1 MQVVFAFKKDKDGT
15 KILESGAPWKTRN
28 ALLESGA
35 PWKTRN
41 ALKVGKCLFKKPTR
55 FLPALA
61 KEKGIRNTAAYT
73 GAESGLM
80 QAERSKP

>member
-1 MQVVFAFKKDKDGT
+1 MQVVFAFKKDKGGT

-28 ALLESGA
+28 ALKAGS
-35 PWKTRN
+35 R
-41 ALKVGKCLFKKPTR
+41 LFKKPTR

-61 KEKGIRNTAAYT
+61 KGKGIRNTAAYT